1 MKGLPMATRGV
12 LPTSAPMSMEGRIG
26 FPERTG
32 CRRVCLFPKPWDT
45 PFNNPY
51 LNITRDGLPNV
62 FTLDDLIDRTLRI
75 TEPAILE
82 EGGRKEE
89 KNGRTVLIVP
99 CSFEGGK

>member
-1 MKGLPMATRGV
+1 MIGNILRGNENGFAPPGSLLKGL
-12 LPTSAPMSMEGRIG
+12 
-26 FPERTG
+26 
-32 CRRVCLFPKPWDT
+32 
-45 PFNNPY
+45 
-51 LNITRDGLPNV
+51 
-62 FTLDDLIDRTLRI
+62 